1 MTLAEQWEQEG
12 LIKGRRQGQ
21 IEMAQRSVVDALEAR
36 FGSVPAGLIE
46 AVLGETRLEKLRGL
60 LVDAIRCE
68 SLEGF
73 AQKLGR

>member
-1 MTLAEQWEQEG
+1 MTLAEQWKQEG
-12 LIKGRRQGQ
+12 QTQ
-21 IEMAQRSVVDALEAR
+21 MAQRSVVDALEAR

-46 AVLGETRLEKLRGL
+46 AVLRETRLEKLRGL

-73 AQKLGR
+73 AQKLGK